1 MKNNNCNPKDI
12 KKGDQK
18 ELLYRYIPK
27 DMIIDIKMVIPK
39 DKDNTIIS
47 GLDMNFLNMYI
58 LYNLFHVYFNLIY
71 PLIRDYNQVHI
82 YQP

>member
-1 MKNNNCNPKDI
+1 MKNNNCNSKDI

-18 ELLYRYIPK
+18 ALLYRYIPK

-47 GLDMNFLNMYI
+47 GLDMNFLNIYI
-58 LYNLFHVYFNLIY
+58 LYNLFHIYFNLIN